1 MNTKL
6 ITLFQ
11 QVILTVLELKMEIQK
26 SSLTNHFLYITFYL
40 PAFILFIRITIAT
53 WSVSCSESDWGKE
66 VQNIFL
72 GHSGNK
78 VFYLDYC
85 LCCASCFL
93 IYSYTEKHGMFLF
106 LI

>member
-1 MNTKL
+1 MENGNPE
-6 ITLFQ
+6 
-11 QVILTVLELKMEIQK
+11 ILTNKAP
-26 SSLTNHFLYITFYL
+26 SLHCFCKILLACPYIVNKNYTSNL
-40 PAFILFIRITIAT
+40 ARLLL
-53 WSVSCSESDWGKE
+53 GKGLQEE
-66 VQNIFL
+66 VQNTFL

-78 VFYLDYC
+78 ISHLDYC